1 MSLDRNEV
9 EIVAHLARLKV
20 SDDQMPATL
29 ASLNSILTLV
39 DRMQEIDTSGIEP
52 LANPLDATARL
63 RADEVTETNHRDD
76 YQRIA
81 PSTTDGLYLVPK
93 VIE

>member
-20 SDDQMPATL
+20 SDDQIPATL
-29 ASLNSILTLV
+29 ASLNSILALV
-39 DRMQEIDTSGIEP
+39 DRMQEIDTAGVEP
-52 LANPLDATARL
+52 LANPHDASARM
-63 RADEVTETNHRDD
+63 RVDEVTQSNHRDA
-76 YQRIA
+76 YQSVA

>member
-9 EIVAHLARLKV
+9 EIVAHLARLNV

-39 DRMQEIDTSGIEP
+39 DRMQEVDTSGVEP
-52 LANPLDATARL
+52 LANPHNATARL
-63 RADEVTETNHRDD
+63 RADEVTESNQRDA
-76 YQRIA
+76 YQSVA